1 MRRCSWRLAVEWVLP
16 GEVVAFM
23 AGGGGGGAAAAAA
36 AVQHRSQQAFCVFVG
51 LLAAVNSCP
60 SVVVPESLQWTE
72 TIWVSI
78 SEAGKGV

>member
-23 AGGGGGGAAAAAA
+23 AGAAAAAAA

>member
-23 AGGGGGGAAAAAA
+23 AGGGGGAAAAAAA

-60 SVVVPESLQWTE
+60 SVVVPESLQ
-72 TIWVSI
+72 
-78 SEAGKGV
+78 